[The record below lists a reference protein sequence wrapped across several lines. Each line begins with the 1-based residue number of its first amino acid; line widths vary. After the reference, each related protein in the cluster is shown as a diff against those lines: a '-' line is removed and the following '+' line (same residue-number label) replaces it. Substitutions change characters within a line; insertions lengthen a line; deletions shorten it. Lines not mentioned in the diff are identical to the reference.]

1 MRILI
6 FGPPGVGKGTQAQ
19 LLAEK
24 YNLLRIST
32 GDLLREE
39 VSLSSPTGRKVEQ
52 FLKKGHLVPDD
63 IMFEIVDNIL
73 IENKDQDILF
83 DGFPR
88 NLNQARSLEKSLAQ
102 LGQKIDL
109 AFQMHLDEDEI
120 IKRLVNRRY
129 CPKCGQ
135 IYNYITNPP
144 KNNDVCDFDKQKLSK
159 RDDDTEAIIRKR
171 LRIYEAETR
180 PLIGYY
186 KSLNIYREVNAQS
199 SQEVVLDEIS
209 SIVDDYLN
217 IKCRSN

>member
-120 IKRLVNRRY
+120 IKRLVNRR
-129 CPKCGQ
+129 
-135 IYNYITNPP
+135 
-144 KNNDVCDFDKQKLSK
+144 
-159 RDDDTEAIIRKR
+159 
-171 LRIYEAETR
+171 
-180 PLIGYY
+180 
-186 KSLNIYREVNAQS
+186 
-199 SQEVVLDEIS
+199 
-209 SIVDDYLN
+209 
-217 IKCRSN
+217 

>member
-1 MRILI
+1 MRILL

-39 VSLSSPTGRKVEQ
+39 VSLSSPTGRRVEQ
-52 FLKKGHLVPDD
+52 YLKKGHLVPDD
-63 IMFEIVDNIL
+63 IIFEIVDSML

-88 NLNQARSLEKSLAQ
+88 NLNQARDLEKSLAQ
-102 LGQKIDL
+102 LGQALDI
-109 AFQMHLDEDEI
+109 AFQMLLDDSEI
-120 IKRLVNRRY
+120 IERLVNRWH
-129 CPKCGQ
+129 CPKCGR
-135 IYNYITNPP
+135 IYNYVTDPP
-144 KNNDVCDFDKQKLSK
+144 AVHGICDIDKYKLSK
-159 RDDDTEAIIRKR
+159 RSDDTEDVIRKR
-171 LRIYEAETR
+171 LEIYEAETR

-186 KSLNIYREVNAQS
+186 KSLGIYREVNARG
-199 SQEVVLDEIS
+199 SQDEVLNRIS
-209 SIVDDYLN
+209 SIVDDYLS

>member
-1 MRILI
+1 MRILL

-24 YNLLRIST
+24 YNLLRLST

-52 FLKKGHLVPDD
+52 YLKKGHLVPDD
-63 IMFEIVDNIL
+63 IIFEIVDSIL

-88 NLNQARSLEKSLAQ
+88 NLNQARDLEKGLAQ
-102 LGQKIDL
+102 LGQSIDI
-109 AFQMHLDEDEI
+109 AFEMHLDENEI
-120 IKRLVNRRY
+120 IRRLVNRWY
-129 CPKCGQ
+129 CPKCGR

-144 KNNDVCDFDKQKLSK
+144 KINDICDIDKHKLSK
-159 RDDDTEAIIRKR
+159 RSDDTEDVIRKR
-171 LRIYEAETR
+171 LKIYEAETR

-186 KSLNIYREVNAQS
+186 KSLGIYHEVNARG
-199 SQEVVLDEIS
+199 SQEEVLKKIS
-209 SIVDDYLN
+209 KIVDDYLN
-217 IKCRSN
+217 IKCTSN

>member
-39 VSLSSPTGRKVEQ
+39 VALSSPTGRKVEQ

-73 IENKDQDILF
+73 IENRDQDILF

-102 LGQKIDL
+102 LGQTIDL

-120 IKRLVNRRY
+120 VKRLVNRRY
-129 CPKCGQ
+129 CPRCGR
-135 IYNYITNPP
+135 IYNYITDPP
-144 KNNDVCDFDKQKLSK
+144 AKDGVCDFDKQKLLK
-159 RDDDTEAIIRKR
+159 RDDDNEDIIRKR
-171 LRIYEAETR
+171 LKIYEAETR

-186 KSLNIYREVNAQS
+186 KSLNIYREVNAQG
-199 SQEVVLDEIS
+199 SQEDVLGKIS

-217 IKCRSN
+217 VKCSSN